1 MATRKQEFFS
11 LPPTHLSSS
20 LSWPLAFPDHWLL
33 SYILPVSSVR
43 FSPALCPRRLTHVPH
58 SPQKSGF
65 LLGGPVLNHRKRS
78 ETGRG
83 VEEERI
89 CLLFSLAP
97 FLQGCR
103 ELTVSAK
110 LGVPLEMADSVCLWV
125 LGINPCSIWPR
136 QGINLGLTEFPH
148 PTLLNSRVGP
158 LCVKTA
164 LGAGGGAGNCS
175 NCPIFHVPFT
185 SCWIFKRYTHFY
197 SHSKP
202 RLKYPFSL

>member
-158 LCVKTA
+158 LCVELWKQH
-164 LGAGGGAGNCS
+164 LGRGVGQGTVQTVLFSMCHLLPVES
-175 NCPIFHVPFT
+175 
-185 SCWIFKRYTHFY
+185 SSDTHTFIHTVRP
-197 SHSKP
+197 S
-202 RLKYPFSL
+202 